1 MLAQKH
7 KQEWGW
13 MELQD
18 TVWMPC
24 RNRNVTV
31 LAFAVVS
38 VRGGSMTE
46 IFDVSSSLSRR
57 PLFFFQPLCAGRGR
71 EKRLYGRGNRSPAAD
86 ASQSDMIGSRL
97 HSSFEFVYS
106 QAIRIEA
113 EKGRTLNQ
121 LWKPAALSR
130 KPIQNA
136 AAIVVAAI
144 LPLTLLQNCCP

>member
-113 EKGRTLNQ
+113 EKSRCQAPSCPTVQLISPAALDASSSLFTEAEKSRTLN
-121 LWKPAALSR
+121 
-130 KPIQNA
+130 
-136 AAIVVAAI
+136 
-144 LPLTLLQNCCP
+144 